1 MQREDDKMAMQT
13 TPTQRISDLPRE
25 QRLSALYRRA
35 AAERQRFEAT
45 RNRQGWLSRLRSR
58 LA

>member
-1 MQREDDKMAMQT
+1 MAHQG
-13 TPTQRISDLPRE
+13 PPPRLSDLPRE

-35 AAERQRFEAT
+35 AAERQRFDAT
-45 RNRQGWLSRLRSR
+45 RNRQGWLARLRAR

>member
-1 MQREDDKMAMQT
+1 MAVHG
-13 TPTQRISDLPRE
+13 TPSQRISDLPRE

-45 RNRQGWLSRLRSR
+45 RNQPNWLARLRSR
-58 LA
+58 WS